1 MNEKMIEY
9 LKEKGFKEDG
19 KFLGYEEGS
28 DYFAYNTETK
38 DFSLVG
44 NGNKTI
50 EKKKKKFN
58 IREEENNE

>member
-1 MNEKMIEY
+1 MDTELLQK
-9 LKEKGFKEDG
+9 LKHLGSKEDG

-50 EKKKKKFN
+50 EYYMQKFN
-58 IREEENNE
+58 IKEEENDE

>member
-50 EKKKKKFN
+50 EYYMQKFN

>member
-1 MNEKMIEY
+1 MDTELLQK
-9 LKEKGFKEDG
+9 LKQLGFKEDG

-44 NGNKTI
+44 NGNRTI
-50 EKKKKKFN
+50 EYYMQKFN
-58 IREEENNE
+58 IENKNNID